1 MVVCAH
7 RPPVSAV
14 TAAAGRC
21 AHSGGGPRGA
31 VRGRRASVGQAG
43 AVPGEAEVR
52 EALRAV
58 IDPEIGLNIVD
69 LGLVYDVQIAAETGA
84 VAVEM
89 TLTTPGCPLH
99 AVIDSAVREVLGDL
113 AGVRS
118 VALDLVWSPPWTPE
132 MISPEGRRALGW
144 SGAEG

>member
-1 MVVCAH
+1 M
-7 RPPVSAV
+7 
-14 TAAAGRC
+14 
-21 AHSGGGPRGA
+21 
-31 VRGRRASVGQAG
+31 GQAG

>member
-1 MVVCAH
+1 MPLVSGVTTVEALRVH
-7 RPPVSAV
+7 PRVGPPGVWP
-14 TAAAGRC
+14 
-21 AHSGGGPRGA
+21 GGG
-31 VRGRRASVGQAG
+31 
-43 AVPGEAEVR
+43 GEGGETEAALSESSVR

-69 LGLVYDVQIAAETGA
+69 LGLVYDVQIAAESGA

-99 AVIDSAVREVLGDL
+99 AVIDSAVREVLGEL
-113 AGVRS
+113 PGVAS

-132 MISPEGRRALGW
+132 MISAEGRRALGW
-144 SGAEG
+144 PGAAG